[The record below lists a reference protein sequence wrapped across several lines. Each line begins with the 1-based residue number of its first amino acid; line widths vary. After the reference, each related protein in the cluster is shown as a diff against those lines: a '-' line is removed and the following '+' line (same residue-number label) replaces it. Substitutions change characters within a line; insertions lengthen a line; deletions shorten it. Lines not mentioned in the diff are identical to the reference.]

1 MKTIIRGGVLLGIL
15 VTIWTY
21 IFGMTGMH
29 RNMAAAM
36 AFPLVATL
44 LEVAVLVW
52 ALKRTAAEGR
62 RWLGQV
68 SAGTMLAF
76 VAGALIFAT
85 SYFYVTWFHPT
96 YFAEVNAAGEAF
108 LRSQGMAEAEI
119 QSQLA
124 QQAPYQTAGMQALI
138 GFCATVITGLLASAV
153 IGLFI
158 RNKAPQPA

>member
-1 MKTIIRGGVLLGIL
+1 MKTIIRGGVLLGVL

-44 LEVAVLVW
+44 LEVGVLVW

-62 RWLGQV
+62 RWFGQV

-76 VAGALIFAT
+76 VAACVIFAT
-85 SYFYVTWFHPT
+85 SYFYVSSFHPT
-96 YFAEVNAAGEAF
+96 YFAEVNAAAATF
-108 LRSQGMAEAEI
+108 YKAQGMDEAKI
-119 QSQLA
+119 QSMMA
-124 QQAPYQTAGMQALI
+124 AQAPYQTAVMQALM
-138 GFCATVITGLLASAV
+138 GFCATVLTGLVASAV
-153 IGLFI
+153 IGAFVKSSTP
-158 RNKAPQPA
+158 KAA